1 MNECITECF
10 CETVYLSCNKTDS
23 FHGEKKSIAFLHVW
37 EGAKKI
43 IACPEKT
50 DRKSVV

>member
-23 FHGEKKSIAFLHVW
+23 FHGGKKKHCFPSCVGGSQENYCLQIGRAHV
-37 EGAKKI
+37 
-43 IACPEKT
+43 
-50 DRKSVV
+50 